1 MWNAKSWW
9 GHLIANDKTIC
20 GRNPMKNALGCY
32 LFVAF
37 LFFFHLFHANFI
49 WVHTCGHKYIYI
61 IRYNFFL

>member
-37 LFFFHLFHANFI
+37 LFFFPFVSCQFHMGSYLRTQI
-49 WVHTCGHKYIYI
+49 YIYI
-61 IRYNFFL
+61 

>member
-37 LFFFHLFHANFI
+37 LFFSICFMPISYGFI
-49 WVHTCGHKYIYI
+49 LADTNIYI
-61 IRYNFFL
+61 